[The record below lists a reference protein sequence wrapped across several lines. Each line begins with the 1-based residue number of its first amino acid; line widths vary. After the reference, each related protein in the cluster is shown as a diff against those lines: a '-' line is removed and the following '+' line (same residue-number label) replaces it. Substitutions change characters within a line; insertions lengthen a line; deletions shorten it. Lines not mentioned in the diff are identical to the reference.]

1 MKKYL
6 LPIFCFII
14 FFNLNAFSYNQKA
27 IQHSKSY
34 SEIYKGAK
42 GFGAGIVFGMSSGI
56 SLKNW
61 LNRES
66 ALQFDISWDFNW
78 GGFGVGVA
86 YLFHNYKLINVKET
100 LLPFYFG
107 IKGWIGIAKNSMAI
121 GAQVPIGIVWIP
133 RDAPIDV
140 FLQIEPGISLIPS
153 TSFAPNAGVGIRYY
167 F

>member
-6 LPIFCFII
+6 IFIFCFIL
-14 FFNLNAFSYNQKA
+14 FFNITVFAQKQKS
-27 IQHSKSY
+27 IKHSKPY
-34 SEIYKGAK
+34 YEIYKAAK
-42 GFGAGIVFGMSSGI
+42 GFGAGIIFGMSSGI

-61 LNRES
+61 LNREG

-86 YLFHNYKLINVKET
+86 YLFHNFKLISVQES
-100 LLPFYFG
+100 LFPVYFG
-107 IKGWIGIAKNSMAI
+107 IKGWIGIAKNSMSL
-121 GAQVPIGIVWIP
+121 GVQVPIGIVWIP
-133 RDAPIDV
+133 KAAPIDV

-153 TSFAPNAGVGIRYY
+153 THFAPNAGIGIRYY